1 MATCNFRETP
11 NFPLWAIADDAFED
25 EGGGYDPGAC
35 ADWHAYALELVA
47 QLNNEMPF
55 RTAKLVS
62 GYYSGV
68 QLLTEADDDPESL
81 DNDETQH
88 YFGMCRSAAVR
99 AYRREARR
107 VNKTLDRLAPEYGFA
122 KYAVAARFGN
132 DETWY
137 TVVNG

>member
-1 MATCNFRETP
+1 
-11 NFPLWAIADDAFED
+11 
-25 EGGGYDPGAC
+25 
-35 ADWHAYALELVA
+35 VA

-55 RTAKLVS
+55 HTAKLVS

-68 QLLTEADDDPESL
+68 QLLIEADEDPESL
-81 DNDETQH
+81 DNDETQY

-99 AYRREARR
+99 AYRREVRR